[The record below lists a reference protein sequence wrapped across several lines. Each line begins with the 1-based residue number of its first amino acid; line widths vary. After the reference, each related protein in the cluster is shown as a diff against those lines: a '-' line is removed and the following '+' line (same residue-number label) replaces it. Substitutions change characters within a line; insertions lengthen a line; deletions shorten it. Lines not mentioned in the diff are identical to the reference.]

1 MASSTKPLANSAP
14 PPGFTGAGNYRWVW
28 QAPVFALLGALA
40 IYVVGS
46 TRSVAGTILILL
58 SPFMVGVVS
67 IGLGQGFT
75 KAIAIGKTLQWWHG
89 LWFLAFFSG
98 LIWRSVGGL
107 NESPQD
113 PVDATAGVRIVLE
126 VILGLS
132 LLMLLAA
139 RRRSWITS
147 AVRGLPG
154 GLFALGMIFLVST
167 VWSIFPAW
175 TFVKSGEF
183 LLDVALLAAML
194 VAIKSIDDYENFL
207 NWTWC
212 IYGSLL
218 AWIWVGIV
226 LFPHDALQRGVGT
239 LGVQLFGIVPWV
251 HANSVGEY
259 AAILAVVAVS
269 RLLANTG
276 GKQDRFW
283 YTGILLFSLA
293 TLILAQTRS
302 AIAGFVVA
310 LVLMLFLSGRRALN
324 VFLLFSCAMLLLIG
338 GVSTVALEFLQ
349 RGQDIHVVQQL
360 TGRTQYWA
368 IAWHKFLERPWTGY
382 GAFAGGRFL
391 VLTYFPVNHSQMHS
405 DYFEILIGTG
415 FLGVAAIFAVL
426 ISTWY
431 VLSRIYRRS
440 SPGSLERILSIE
452 AMGVLAVLTVRSFLN
467 DTLIWHPYLPF
478 LVVLGFAE
486 FVRRQGFSTPIRSRQ
501 H

>member
-1 MASSTKPLANSAP
+1 MASSVKPLANSAP
-14 PPGFTGAGNYRWVW
+14 PWPPAGARTSRWFW
-28 QAPVFALLGALA
+28 QVPAFALLGGLA

-46 TRSVAGTILILL
+46 TRSVAGAILILAA
-58 SPFMVGVVS
+58 PFMFIVVS

-75 KAIAIGKTLQWWHG
+75 KAIAIWKTLKWWHG
-89 LWFLAFFSG
+89 LWLLAFFSG

-113 PVDATAGVRIVLE
+113 PVDATAGLRMVLE

-139 RRRSWITS
+139 RRKSWITS
-147 AVRGLPG
+147 ILRGLPG

-167 VWSIFPAW
+167 TWSVFPVW
-175 TFVKSGEF
+175 TFLKSGEF
-183 LLDVALLAAML
+183 LLDVALLATML
-194 VAIKSIDDYENFL
+194 VAIKSIENYENFL
-207 NWTWC
+207 NWTWS

-218 AWIWVGIV
+218 AWIWLGIA
-226 LFPHDALQRGVGT
+226 LFPKDALQRGVGT

-251 HANSVGEY
+251 HANSVGEFG
-259 AAILAVVAVS
+259 AILAVVAVS
-269 RLLANTG
+269 RLLSNTG

-283 YTGILLFSLA
+283 YTGILFFSLA

-302 AIAGFVVA
+302 AIAGFAVA
-310 LVLMLFLSGRRALN
+310 LILVLFLSGRRALN
-324 VFLLFSCAMLLLIG
+324 VFLFFGGALLLLIG
-338 GVSTVALEFLQ
+338 GVSTVAVEFLQ
-349 RGQDIHVVQQL
+349 RGQNIHVVQQL

-415 FLGVAAIFAVL
+415 FLGVACIFVVL
-426 ISTWY
+426 ASTWLI
-431 VLSRIYRRS
+431 LSRIYRRS
-440 SPGSLERILSIE
+440 AAGSLERILSIE
-452 AMGVLAVLTVRSFLN
+452 TMGVLAVLTVRSFLN
-467 DTLIWHPYLPF
+467 DTLIWHPFLPF

-486 FVRRQGFSTPIRSRQ
+486 FVRRREYASARNPQV
-501 H
+501 